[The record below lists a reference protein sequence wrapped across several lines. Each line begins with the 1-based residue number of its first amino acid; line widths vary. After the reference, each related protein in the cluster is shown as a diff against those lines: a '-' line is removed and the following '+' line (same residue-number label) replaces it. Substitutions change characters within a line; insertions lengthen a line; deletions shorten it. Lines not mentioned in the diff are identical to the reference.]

1 VDFEVVTLF
10 PEMFE
15 SFLAAGLLGKAVKN
29 GTVRVA
35 FTNPRD
41 FAPGAHRKVD
51 DTPYGG
57 GVGMVMQAPVLVDA
71 IESAVAA
78 RGPAH
83 RVLLTP
89 VGKPLTQARVR
100 ELAQLPRVLLV
111 CGRYEGV
118 DERVRELAIDEEI
131 SLGDFVLTGGE
142 PAAMALVDAVS
153 RYVPGVLGDATSTD
167 DESFSSGLLEYPH
180 YTRPPEFRGRG
191 VPEILL
197 SGNHEKIRAWRTA
210 ESLARTKDRRPDLL
224 PSASASG
231 SASASASASASGPA
245 SASTS
250 AELAART
257 HVALVHHPV
266 YDKHHKIVTTA
277 VTNLDIHD
285 IARAA
290 RTFALAGYVLV
301 SPIAAQRE
309 LIARIIGHWVD
320 ADGEGRAHNDK
331 RSEAL
336 AGVSCVSTLDDA
348 IAQVS
353 ATHGGQRPYVVA
365 TAARGRGQTIGSD
378 ELIAARARDPR
389 PMLIVFGTGWGLAD
403 EVFTKIDATL
413 HPIRGATDYNHLSV
427 RAAVAIVLDRLFGQ
441 APK

>member
-1 VDFEVVTLF
+1 MDFEVVTLF

-29 GTVRVA
+29 GTVKVA

-57 GVGMVMQAPVLVDA
+57 GVGMVMQAPILVEA
-71 IESAVAA
+71 IEAAVAA

-100 ELAQLPRVLLV
+100 ELAAKPRVLLV

-118 DERVRELAIDEEI
+118 DERVRALAIDEEI

-142 PAAMALVDAVS
+142 PAAMALVDAVA
-153 RYVPGVLGDATSTD
+153 RYVPGVLGDATSAD
-167 DESFSSGLLEYPH
+167 DESFSAGRLEYPQ
-180 YTRPPEFRGRG
+180 YTRPPEFRGQA

-197 SGNHEKIRAWRTA
+197 SGDHAKIRAWRDA
-210 ESLARTKDRRPDLL
+210 ESLERTRTRRPDLL
-224 PSASASG
+224 ASERAATDERVDGAAAAALAS
-231 SASASASASASGPA
+231 
-245 SASTS
+245 
-250 AELAART
+250 RT

-266 YDKHHKIVTTA
+266 YDKNHKVVTTA
-277 VTNLDIHD
+277 VTNLDVHD

-309 LIARIIGHWVD
+309 LIGRIIGHWTD
-320 ADGEGRAHNDK
+320 ADGEGRAHNSK

-336 AGVSCVSTLDDA
+336 ANVSCVASLDDA
-348 IAQVS
+348 IAQV
-353 ATHGGQRPYVVA
+353 AAAHGGERPFVVA
-365 TAARGRGQTIGSD
+365 TAARGRANTLGTA
-378 ELIAARARDPR
+378 ELVRVRSGETR
-389 PMLIVFGTGWGLAD
+389 PVLIVFGTGWGLTD
-403 EVFTKIDATL
+403 EVFTKVDATL
-413 HPIRGATDYNHLSV
+413 HPIKGATEYNHLSV
-427 RAAVAIVLDRLFGQ
+427 RAAVAIVLDRFFGQ